1 MMLFGGTALTPAD
14 ISTGSIGTN
23 SVEMI
28 SIDKSAIDGID
39 ECMVAQICID
49 RYLWPQYERTRK
61 IDTIKVP
68 ERTKVTVSRKGK
80 PRSWQKQSRSS

>member
-1 MMLFGGTALTPAD
+1 
-14 ISTGSIGTN
+14 
-23 SVEMI
+23 
-28 SIDKSAIDGID
+28 
-39 ECMVAQICID
+39 MVAQICID